1 MVNKM
6 TYIHDNR
13 TGEIRTVTEFEDHIW
28 DEMIDGVWEDDF
40 SNYLADYWTMA
51 EVFSFDIDKK
61 KQVEDNFCKFVIE
74 EIMTGNSENF
84 SVVDIS

>member
-6 TYIHDNR
+6 TYIHDNQ
-13 TGEIRTVTEFEDHIW
+13 TGEIRTVAEFEDYVW
-28 DEMIDGVWEDDF
+28 NEMIDGAWEDDF
-40 SNYLADYWTMA
+40 SNYLGDYWTMT
-51 EVFSFDIDKK
+51 EVFSFDSDKK

-74 EIMTGNSENF
+74 EIMSGNNEDF

>member
-13 TGEIRTVTEFEDHIW
+13 TGEIRTVAEFEDYVW
-28 DEMIDGVWEDDF
+28 DEMINGVWENDF
-40 SNYLADYWTMA
+40 CDYLEMYWNMA
-51 EVFSFDIDKK
+51 EIFSFNVDMK
-61 KQVEDNFCKFVIE
+61 KQVEDSFCKFVME

>member
-13 TGEIRTVTEFEDHIW
+13 TGEIRTVAEFEDYIW
-28 DEMIDGVWEDDF
+28 ENSINGDWEDDF
-40 SNYLADYWTMA
+40 CDYLEMCWNMA
-51 EVFSFDIDKK
+51 EVFSFEAIT
-61 KQVEDNFCKFVIE
+61 KQQVMDDFCKFVME

>member
-13 TGEIRTVTEFEDHIW
+13 TGEIRTVAEFEDYIW
-28 DEMIDGVWEDDF
+28 ENSINGDWEDDF
-40 SNYLADYWTMA
+40 CDYLEMHWNMA
-51 EVFSFDIDKK
+51 EVFSFDAITAQ
-61 KQVEDNFCKFVIE
+61 QVMDDFCKFVME
-74 EIMTGNSENF
+74 EIMTGNSKNF